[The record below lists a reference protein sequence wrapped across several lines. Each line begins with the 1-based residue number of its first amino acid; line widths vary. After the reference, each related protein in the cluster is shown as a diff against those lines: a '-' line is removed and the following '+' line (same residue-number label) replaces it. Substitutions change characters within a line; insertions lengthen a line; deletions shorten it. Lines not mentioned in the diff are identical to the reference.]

1 MAQSSEP
8 AAPPGDAARVARSG
22 VVQVLAAIGQG
33 LSPVY
38 QIMIARLFGAHAQ
51 GVYATA
57 LSYLEVLGRTAVAGS
72 DRGLQ
77 RFVAAHRADDRPE
90 LVTQALA
97 AALRLSFRAALL
109 VTGALVLAAP
119 AIARLTGDVETAFT
133 LRAMALAI
141 PPFVFLI
148 VLVSATL
155 GARTSRVH
163 LAVRGIAEPL
173 LLAAAALVAWGLGA
187 GLAGLAVAHALAYVA
202 AALVAV
208 AGVRRVLGRGVL
220 GQALRGPAQP
230 GFKRFAVPLGVSDMT
245 VALLQRADVIILAS
259 FVEARVV
266 AFYFAAEQ
274 LTRSVAGLRHA
285 LDGVAAPLLSE
296 SLHLQDRARLRHNLK
311 LLTRWVALGT
321 APIAAALAALRPELL
336 SLFGPQHREAA
347 GAMGL
352 LLLAQTTTGILGLT
366 PVVLVMSGRSKV
378 FLAMT
383 LFAAAVNVT
392 LNLLLVPRLGLTGA
406 AAATAT
412 SVLAL
417 QVGLTALTW
426 IVARVHPFSRDL
438 AKVLLAAALVCVH
451 GALVKALLPLPAAA
465 TIALVVAG
473 GLVLYPLAL
482 LALGLAP
489 EDRAMARRLW
499 RRLRGRRGS
508 VD

>member
-1 MAQSSEP
+1 
-8 AAPPGDAARVARSG
+8 VARSG

-33 LSPVY
+33 MSPLY
-38 QIMIARLFGAHAQ
+38 QILIARLFGAHAQ

-57 LSYLEVLGRTAVAGS
+57 LSYLEVLGRTSVAGS

-77 RFVAAHRADDRPE
+77 RFVAAHRADNRPE
-90 LVTQALA
+90 LVAQALA
-97 AALRLSFRAALL
+97 AALRLSFGAALL

-119 AIARLTGDVETAFT
+119 AIARLTGDIEATFT

-141 PPFVFLI
+141 PPFVLLI

-173 LLAAAALVAWGLGA
+173 LLATAALLAFALGA
-187 GLAGLAVAHALAYVA
+187 GLRGLAVAHALAYVG

-208 AGVRRVLGRGVL
+208 AGVRRVLGAGVL
-220 GQALRGPAQP
+220 GQAVRGPAQP
-230 GFKRFAVPLGVSDMT
+230 GFKRFAVPLGLSDMT
-245 VALLQRADVIILAS
+245 VALLQRADVIILSA
-259 FVEARVV
+259 FVEARTV

-285 LDGVAAPLLSE
+285 FDGVAAPLLSE
-296 SLHLQDRARLRHNLK
+296 SLHQQDRERLRHNLK

-321 APIAAALAALRPELL
+321 APIAAALASLRPELL
-336 SLFGPQHREAA
+336 SLFGPHHREAA

-366 PVVLVMSGRSKV
+366 PVVLVMSGRSKI

-383 LFAAAVNVT
+383 LFAATVNVT

-426 IVARVHPFSRDL
+426 MLARVHPFSRDL
-438 AKVLLAAALVCVH
+438 AKVLLAAGLVCVH
-451 GALVKALLPLPAAA
+451 GAVVKALLPLPGPAI
-465 TIALVVAG
+465 IAIVVAG

-499 RRLRGRRGS
+499 RRLRARRGS

>member
-1 MAQSSEP
+1 VAQSFDP
-8 AAPPGDAARVARSG
+8 AAPPGDASRVARSG

-33 LSPVY
+33 MSPLY
-38 QIMIARLFGAHAQ
+38 QILIARLFGAHAQ

-77 RFVAAHRADDRPE
+77 RFVAAHRADDRPQM
-90 LVTQALA
+90 VAQALA
-97 AALRLSFRAALL
+97 AALRLSLPAAVLIM
-109 VTGALVLAAP
+109 GALMLAAP
-119 AIARLTGDVETAFT
+119 AIARVTGDAEATFT
-133 LRAMALAI
+133 LRAMSLAI
-141 PPFVFLI
+141 PPFVLLI

-173 LLAAAALVAWGLGA
+173 LLAAAALLAYALGSGLP
-187 GLAGLAVAHALAYVA
+187 GLAVAHALAYVA

-208 AGVRRVLGRGVL
+208 VGVRRVLGAGVL
-220 GQALRGPAQP
+220 AQALRGPAQP
-230 GFKRFAVPLGVSDMT
+230 GFRRFAVPLGLSDTT
-245 VALLQRADVIILAS
+245 VALLQRADVIILAA
-259 FVEARVV
+259 FVDARTV

-285 LDGVAAPLLSE
+285 FDGVAAPLLSE
-296 SLHLQDRARLRHNLK
+296 SLHLEDRARLRAALK

-336 SLFGPQHREAA
+336 SLFGPQHRVAA

-366 PVVLVMSGRSKV
+366 PVVLVMSGRSQI

-392 LNLLLVPRLGLTGA
+392 LNLVLVPRLGLVGA

-426 IVARVHPFSRDL
+426 TLARVHPFSRDL
-438 AKVLLAAALVCVH
+438 AKVLLAAGLVCVH
-451 GALVKALLPLPAAA
+451 GAVVKALLPLPAVA
-465 TIALVVAG
+465 TIAVVVAG

-489 EDRAMARRLW
+489 EDRAMVRRLW
-499 RRLRGRRGS
+499 RRLRGRHGS
-508 VD
+508 VG